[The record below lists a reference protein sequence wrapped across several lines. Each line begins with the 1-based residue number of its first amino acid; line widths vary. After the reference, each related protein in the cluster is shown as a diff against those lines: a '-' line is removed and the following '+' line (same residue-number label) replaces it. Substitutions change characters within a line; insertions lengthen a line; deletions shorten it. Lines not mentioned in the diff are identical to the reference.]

1 MIQKLR
7 YRAYET
13 EIVRPFETF
22 DRLFED
28 CKLSVSNDEG
38 FLNNQNIVVEE
49 DSDCLQLALKFDKLK
64 IPSNYQS
71 DLSNLAVNVFFKDLQ
86 GSKNFQKLY
95 SKKIEEIEYVV
106 VDLEPLVPAN
116 YLVGE
121 PEILLV
127 LVNEGPSTQYERLA
141 KKTFK
146 FFNARQALSFPRVY
160 RTAEEFEDAGF
171 YKYAP
176 FAIKWIGEDLDK
188 PINQLIE
195 LWLNNTHELQMETF
209 GLSDQSFSK
218 TMMGVFVIQEIL
230 FTIMMKSIEANNFE
244 ATASATVFK
253 LMDTLSI
260 SADDVVAVS
269 GSQDFKS
276 IVNSWAMQLLK
287 LDVSF
292 QNEFS

>member
-22 DRLFED
+22 DRLFDD
-28 CKLSVSNDEG
+28 CKMSVSNDEG
-38 FLNNQNIVVEE
+38 FLTNQNIMVEE
-49 DSDCLQLALKFDKLK
+49 DIDCLQLAIKFDKQK
-64 IPSNYQS
+64 IPPNLVS
-71 DLSNLAVNVFFKDLQ
+71 DFSNLVVNVFFKDLQ

-95 SKKIEEIEYVV
+95 SKKIEEIEYLV
-106 VDLEPLVPAN
+106 VDLEPLVPTN
-116 YLVGE
+116 FLVGE

-127 LVNEGPSTQYERLA
+127 LVNEGASSRYERLA

-160 RTAEEFEDAGF
+160 RSAEEFEEAGF
-171 YKYAP
+171 YRDAP

-195 LWLNNTHELQMETF
+195 LWLNSKHELQLETF
-209 GLSDQSFSK
+209 GLSDQGFAK
-218 TMMGVFVIQEIL
+218 TMMGVCVIQEIL
-230 FTIMMKSIEANNFE
+230 YKVITKSIEANNFE

-253 LMDTLSI
+253 LMDSLSI
-260 SADDVVAVS
+260 SANDVVAVS

-276 IVNSWAMQLLK
+276 IINSWAMQLLK